1 MNQDCLLKVRE
12 LYKLYSGLEIAD
24 CIKLVRAELTAE
36 EERHVLQ
43 VEILE
48 KQKKLEELKMVK

>member
-1 MNQDCLLKVRE
+1 MNQECLKAMRAVYAE
-12 LYKLYSGLEIAD
+12 FTGTEIAD
-24 CIKLVRAELTAE
+24 AIKLIRAELTAAE
-36 EERHVLQ
+36 DRHALQ